1 MATLSFTPKRIGL
14 AGHPLVFKQLATQVP
29 CASSMGMSNKV
40 MGSYSPLCTGELPSI
55 PGMNYFASQRSG
67 HGKAFSVANT
77 GTIVDEPKVTEETT
91 AEEEERT
98 VLPERDFA
106 GTTYIPIFVMLPL
119 GVITE
124 ENMVDNPEFFLQDL
138 KALKSAKVDGVMVDC
153 WWGLVESQKPQSYN
167 WSGYRH
173 LFSLVKEANLKL
185 QVVMSFHQCGGNVGD
200 DVNIPLPKWIIDI
213 GEENPDIF
221 FTDKEGRRN
230 PECLSWGVDKERIFY
245 GRTGLELYFDY
256 MRSFRQELDS
266 FFEDGTIV
274 EIEVGLG
281 ACGEL
286 RYPSYPER
294 HGWKYPG
301 IGEFQCY
308 DKYFQK
314 NLVKAAEARGHA
326 EWDKGPE
333 GTGEYNSK
341 PQDTDF
347 FRDGGDWDSY
357 YGRFF
362 LRWYSQQLIDH
373 GDRVLSLAK
382 LAFEDTPISAKIS
395 GIHWWYKTAS
405 HAAELAAGFNNS
417 SHRDGYTSI
426 AHMFKKHNTAFNF
439 TCVELRTMEQ
449 AKKFPEAM
457 ADPEGLVWQVLNSAW
472 DAGIHV
478 ASENALACYDR
489 DGYNKILENSKPRQ
503 DPDGHHL
510 AAFTYLRLN
519 PTLMEEINFKEFTR
533 FVKRLHGEAVDDLQ
547 V

>member
-1 MATLSFTPKRIGL
+1 M
-14 AGHPLVFKQLATQVP
+14 
-29 CASSMGMSNKV
+29 
-40 MGSYSPLCTGELPSI
+40 
-55 PGMNYFASQRSG
+55 PGGNYFNSLQSR
-67 HGKAFSVANT
+67 HGMISSVSST
-77 GTIVDEPKVTEETT
+77 GSTAVTKTETET
-91 AEEEERT
+91 KTVEEEPT
-98 VLPERDFA
+98 VSEASPPREPERDFA
-106 GTTYIPIFVMLPL
+106 GTKYIPIYVMLPL

-124 ENMVDNPEFFLQDL
+124 QNTVDNPDKVLQDF
-138 KALKSAKVDGVMVDC
+138 KTLKSAKVDGVMVDC
-153 WWGLVESQKPQSYN
+153 WWGLVESEKPQNFN
-167 WSGYRH
+167 WSGYKH
-173 LFSLVKEANLKL
+173 LFSLVKEAGLKL

-200 DVNIPLPKWIIDI
+200 DVNIPLPKWILDI
-213 GEENPDIF
+213 GKSNPDIF

-230 PECLSWGVDKERIFY
+230 PEYLSWGVDKERIFL

-266 FFEDGTIV
+266 FFEDGTIT

-314 NLVKAAEARGHA
+314 NLAKAAKHRGHT
-326 EWDKGPE
+326 EWGRAPDGI
-333 GTGEYNSK
+333 GEYNSK

-347 FRDGGDWDSY
+347 FRDGGEWDSY

-362 LRWYSQQLIDH
+362 LRWYAQQLIDH
-373 GDRVLSLAK
+373 GDRVLSLAN
-382 LAFEDTPISAKIS
+382 LAFEGTPTSAKIS

-417 SHRDGYTSI
+417 CHRDGYAAI
-426 AHMFKKHNTAFNF
+426 ARMFKKHNTTFNF

-449 AKKFPEAM
+449 AKQFPEAM

-472 DAGIHV
+472 EVGIHV
-478 ASENALACYDR
+478 ASENALPCYDR
-489 DGYNKILENSKPRQ
+489 DGYNKILENSKPRN

-519 PTLMEEINFKEFTR
+519 PTLMEDCNFKEFTR

-547 V
+547 M